1 MLSSTTSSERR
12 STPAERSAVAS
23 ERQATGVARPRVL
36 LVDDNEAMLA
46 RAKAALTTYCDVV
59 GAVGDGQTALA
70 AAGTLRPDVI
80 VLDISMPGLNG
91 VEVVRRLHAELPSTR
106 TLVLTMHEDEEYV
119 LHVVRAGAAGYL
131 LKDSPIS
138 ELINAVKQLHAGRA
152 HFGAAAARVLA
163 NQVQKPEASGGD
175 PYGRLTPREREVFH
189 MIVEGRTSKEIA
201 GKLGISTKTAENHRA
216 NVLDKLD
223 ARNTADVVRY
233 AVRRGLLD

>member
-1 MLSSTTSSERR
+1 MN
-12 STPAERSAVAS
+12 PI
-23 ERQATGVARPRVL
+23 RVL
-36 LVDDNEAMLA
+36 IADDHTLVRESLVNVLEASGACKVVAQAADGLEA
-46 RAKAALTTYCDVV
+46 VEKAL
-59 GAVGDGQTALA
+59 QM
-70 AAGTLRPDVI
+70 RPDVAI
-80 VLDISMPGLNG
+80 VDISMPGLNG
-91 VEVVRRLHAELPSTR
+91 VEVVRRLHAELPATR

-138 ELINAVKQLHAGRA
+138 ELINAVRQLHAGRA

-163 NQVQKPEASGGD
+163 NQVQHPEGVGSD
-175 PYGRLTPREREVFH
+175 PYGRLTAREREVFH
-189 MIVEGRTSKEIA
+189 MIVEGSTSKEIA
-201 GKLGISTKTAENHRA
+201 AKLGISTKTAENHRA

>member
-1 MLSSTTSSERR
+1 MN
-12 STPAERSAVAS
+12 PI
-23 ERQATGVARPRVL
+23 RVL
-36 LVDDNEAMLA
+36 IADDHTLVRESLVNVLDASGDCKVVAQAADGLQAVE
-46 RAKAALTTYCDVV
+46 KALQV
-59 GAVGDGQTALA
+59 
-70 AAGTLRPDVI
+70 RPDVAI
-80 VLDISMPGLNG
+80 IDISMPGLNG
-91 VEVVRRLHAELPSTR
+91 VEVVRRLHAELPATR

-163 NQVQKPEASGGD
+163 NQVQNPAASASD

-201 GKLGISTKTAENHRA
+201 AKLGISTKTAENHRA